1 MERPNAW
8 KTYKKTELKNVEK
21 LSDAY
26 KAFLDAGKTER
37 ECAAFAI
44 RELEKAG
51 YIPLEK
57 AMAEGRKLKAGERI
71 AIRDG
76 DLQTGGSAIAIRC
89 IRRNQHSARRQE
101 TNQSGLINSG
111 NGFVTAAPY
120 E

>member
-8 KTYKKTELKNVEK
+8 KTYKKTELKKVEK

-57 AMAEGRKLKAGERI
+57 AMAEAPALYESAAERLFRAVRI
-71 AIRDG
+71 GMNI
-76 DLQTGGSAIAIRC
+76 Q
-89 IRRNQHSARRQE
+89 QQ
-101 TNQSGLINSG
+101 
-111 NGFVTAAPY
+111 
-120 E
+120 